1 MVDRDEAVA
10 LIRGAYDARTRG
22 DKEAL
27 AQYFAES
34 AHFEIAGDAALLEP
48 VPVGAARPMKT
59 IGRLI
64 EMFAFSD
71 VELLD
76 AVVEGRSIAARWKLK
91 LTAAGRQAVETQLFD
106 LIELDQHG
114 KIRSMVQFADTA
126 LVRQLAQDAA
136 TTTITVSP
144 GLAGGG

>member
-1 MVDRDEAVA
+1 MVDRDDAVA

-27 AQYFAES
+27 AQYFDES

-48 VPVGAARPMKT
+48 VPVGAARPMET

-91 LTAAGRQAVETQLFD
+91 LTVAGREPLETQLFD
-106 LIELDQHG
+106 LIELDDDG
-114 KIRSMVQFADTA
+114 RIRSMVQFADTA

-136 TTTITVSP
+136 TPITISP
-144 GLAGGG
+144 QIGDA